1 MESRDAAPQQT
12 RERYP
17 NMKQVPPNTS
27 GLGWSGREYVASLPE
42 RIVRA
47 AVALV
52 GGLVYETA
60 EVLLPHWLRRSYLYQ
75 ATIARLLRIAI
86 ELIGGVSAVAPAGA
100 LSAQALLAR
109 KTAGNAIE
117 LASFLAVGW
126 SPLWLLAAAADLT
139 GGTRVY
145 LGALVAE
152 LRGAGVLPT
161 DSTITSVEELLTTL
175 ERSSG
180 LIADTIDM
188 PPLSVREMRASWQA
202 LQQHVS
208 ELPDAES
215 MAALFSDLEQVA
227 AREGQSLAALSGLIA
242 LGALRAG
249 LQLGT
254 AYVFEYYRQALR
266 SIANEGLVTYL
277 RRVSRPYRARIVRHL
292 DPRSATYTER
302 LLRHLQSWQR
312 RRTSRQTPPGGA
324 GDR

>member
-1 MESRDAAPQQT
+1 M
-12 RERYP
+12 
-17 NMKQVPPNTS
+17 
-27 GLGWSGREYVASLPE
+27 
-42 RIVRA
+42 RA
-47 AVALV
+47 AAALV
-52 GGLVYETA
+52 GGLLHETA
-60 EVLLPHWLRRSYLYQ
+60 QVVLPQWLRRSYLYQ
-75 ATIARLLRIAI
+75 ATIARLLRITI
-86 ELIGGVSAVAPAGA
+86 EVIGGVNEVAPAGA
-100 LSAQALLAR
+100 MPAQALLVR

-145 LGALVAE
+145 LRALVAE

-161 DSTITSVEELLTTL
+161 DSTIVSVEELLTTL
-175 ERSSG
+175 EHSSG

-188 PPLSVREMRASWQA
+188 PPLNVREMRASWQA

-215 MAALFSDLEQVA
+215 LAALFGDLEQVA

-242 LGALRAG
+242 VGAVRAG

-254 AYVFEYYRQALR
+254 TYVFEYYRQALG

-277 RRVSRPYRARIVRHL
+277 GRVSRPYRARIVRHL
-292 DPRSATYTER
+292 DPRSETYTER
-302 LLRHLQSWQR
+302 LLRQLQRWQR
-312 RRTSRQTPPGGA
+312 RRTSRQTPRRFA
-324 GDR
+324 ASDDA

>member
-1 MESRDAAPQQT
+1 M
-12 RERYP
+12 
-17 NMKQVPPNTS
+17 
-27 GLGWSGREYVASLPE
+27 SLPE
-42 RIVRA
+42 RVVRA

-52 GGLVYETA
+52 GGLLHETA
-60 EVLLPHWLRRSYLYQ
+60 EVLLPLWLRRSYLYQ

-100 LSAQALLAR
+100 LPAQALLVR

-117 LASFLAVGW
+117 LAGFLAVGW

-145 LGALVAE
+145 LRALVAE
-152 LRGAGVLPT
+152 LRGAGILPT
-161 DSTITSVEELLTTL
+161 DSTITSVDELLTTL
-175 ERSSG
+175 EHSSG

-188 PPLSVREMRASWQA
+188 PPLNVREMRASWQA
-202 LQQHVS
+202 LAQHVS
-208 ELPDAES
+208 ELPDAER
-215 MAALFSDLEQVA
+215 MAALFRDLEQVA

-242 LGALRAG
+242 VGALRAG

-292 DPRSATYTER
+292 DPRSETYTER
-302 LLRHLQSWQR
+302 LLRHLHSWQR